1 MEANDR
7 RSNGQVSSTDHTEQ
21 RVNRPTVNADTE
33 HVREMVGTTIH

>member
-7 RSNGQVSSTDHTEQ
+7 RSNGQVSLTDNTEQ
-21 RVNRPTVNADTE
+21 RLNRPTANVDTE